1 MEIDLT
7 AENFQSTVQSHD
19 KVLVDFWATW
29 CAPCRMLSPVLAE
42 IAKERADVTVGKVNV
57 DEEPSLATRFG
68 ITSIPTLIVF
78 TKGQAKATSVGC
90 IPKEGVLSLIDSV

>member
-1 MEIDLT
+1 MEIELT
-7 AENFQSTVQSHD
+7 AENFSSTVESGG

-42 IAKERADVTVGKVNV
+42 IAAERDDITVGKVNV
-57 DEEPSLATRFG
+57 DEQPALATRFG
-68 ITSIPTLIVF
+68 ITSIPTLMLF
-78 TKGQAKATSVGC
+78 TNGQAKTTSVGC

>member
-7 AENFQSTVQSHD
+7 AENFQSTVESHD

-29 CAPCRMLSPVLAE
+29 CGPCRMLSPVLAE
-42 IAKERADVTVGKVNV
+42 IAGERGDVTVGKVNV
-57 DEEPSLATRFG
+57 DEEPALATRFG

-78 TKGQAKATSVGC
+78 TNGQPKATSVGC